1 MKDAINIVEES
12 ANPLD
17 SPLWNKRDADKFIKA
32 WAEGKPYYLKLNGW
46 EGFSK
51 RPDRINYEP
60 NAFYDNRLPCV
71 VNYKGDQM
79 AIDMGK
85 KSNGETKTSRQQYPN
100 CLGMGLHKLVAL
112 VMIKNDDPENLK
124 VVDHVNDINNAY
136 TKLYAAE
143 LFKLFE
149 ESGAFVEKLVW
160 GPWNLK
166 WASTSKNVKDSRS
179 QDHKR
184 FKEEVAY
191 YDFCG
196 WVKSMPEEHQDTYT
210 VKQAKHMMQEVNEYY
225 EQEMSESYNAQA
237 YYAQMDDFID
247 NYRQYTKQEYR
258 WWCEDL
264 ANYDIDNL
272 KQILPRCIYLDVARI
287 KRFSDAWIDSQLREQ
302 SYSGS
307 EWEANCIK
315 IDAEGWEAGDFSISS
330 RVKKIINFTGEQGVN
345 FDHTG
350 NPDGFWVGTADF
362 SVKIS

>member
-12 ANPLD
+12 VNPLD

-166 WASTSKNVKDSRS
+166 WASASKNVKDSRS

-196 WVKSMPEEHQDTYT
+196 WIKSMPEEHQDRYT
-210 VKQAKHMMQEVNEYY
+210 VRQAKHMMEEVNESY
-225 EQEMSESYNAQA
+225 EQEMDAAYNAQA

-258 WWCEDL
+258 WWVFDL
-264 ANYDIDNL
+264 SNYDIDYL
-272 KQILPRCIYLDVARI
+272 KQVLPRCIYLDVARI
-287 KRFSDAWIDSQLREQ
+287 KRHFSVLSRREKMSVCGGSVWGAN
-302 SYSGS
+302 SYT
-307 EWEANCIK
+307 
-315 IDAEGWEAGDFSISS
+315 IDAARSGLGGDFSISS
-330 RVKKIINFTGEQGVN
+330 RVDKVTNFVEKHGWDFNNTGDPEASYSITIVE
-345 FDHTG
+345 
-350 NPDGFWVGTADF
+350 
-362 SVKIS
+362 